1 MTEELRKCAN
11 AFDIDIFNYKDR
23 KNCECGVYMNS
34 LTVLAEKHSNKLLS
48 TWLSDKDSD
57 IDDKNSCKNYE
68 EMTDEEQYAY
78 DRNPDISRVKSIV
91 CKPINEDSYFNP
103 VHYFWEC
110 AAKIAREYHITIIY
124 SLKKNGCK
132 YIVDD
137 TSDPNMMY
145 DLIPKPRFFNNLI
158 KVNKRKYFPIQYDF
172 EYMDS
177 NMDLLD
183 KLKIKVCGPKMPKIS
198 KDYYTFMMSE
208 YSIDTYIDG
217 LKDEIERYQKKKA
230 DNRTKTYMK
239 LASKY
244 VDRMAVNPVFNVLTD
259 KEFDVAKLMLGLVYA
274 SFDKFP
280 YTTTKS
286 VTPIYQT
293 GDEWY
298 NIMKEVDWLLGYEI
312 PDTVNDKSIAK
323 IVDTLAEY
331 NKDKED
337 GGQSCFDY
345 LKDCHWRR
353 NK

>member
-1 MTEELRKCAN
+1 MTEELRKCASV
-11 AFDIDIFNYKDR
+11 FDIDIFNYKDR
-23 KNCECGVYMNS
+23 QNGECGVYMNS
-34 LTVLAEKHSNKLLS
+34 LIILAKNHSNKLLS
-48 TWLSDKDSD
+48 TWLDNKDSD
-57 IDDKNSCKNYE
+57 MADKNYE

-103 VHYFWEC
+103 VHYFWKC

-124 SLKKNGCK
+124 SLKNGCK

-145 DLIPKPRFFNNLI
+145 DLIPKPRFFNNVI
-158 KVNKRKYFPIQYDF
+158 KVNVRKYCPIQYDF

-198 KDYYTFMMSE
+198 KNYYTFMMSE
-208 YSIDTYIDG
+208 YSIDTCIDG

-244 VDRMAVNPVFNVLTD
+244 VDRMSSSSVFNVLTD
-259 KEFDVAKLMLGLVYA
+259 KELDVAKLMVGLVYA
-274 SFDKFP
+274 CFDKFP
-280 YTTTKS
+280 YTTAKS

-298 NIMKEVDWLLGYEI
+298 NIMKEVDWLLGYEV